1 MFFCSE
7 KYLYLIEIQN
17 FNFWT
22 IYMVTS
28 VEILEK
34 LGRRLVLSIPLSEI
48 QVEVEERLKVRARTT
63 KANGFRIGRVPM
75 KMVSEKYGHQIE
87 TEVLRE
93 KLSSTFNTITKENN
107 LHIVGNPKIEPK
119 IQKDIPG
126 EMLVFD
132 ATFEVYPEI
141 NIGDLSVAEV
151 ETIKTEVGDAE
162 IDKTIH
168 TLRKQRASYHTKVSE
183 GGSVS
188 AEKGDRVTIDFSGEI
203 DGQEFQGSKASNYVY
218 TLGEG
223 HMLPEFENSTL
234 GLEVG
239 EERRFDL
246 TFPNN
251 YYGKEIA
258 GKTAKFGIVLK
269 KLESAQL
276 VEIDTEFAKS
286 LGIKD
291 GDLSKMRAEI
301 KMNLEYEVNFQV
313 LEKDK
318 EAVMDALLKL
328 SDLEVPDTLV
338 EQEIRRLTEITRQDM
353 IKRGMKDDEIS
364 LPTELFNTRAD
375 RRVRLGLILADVVK
389 KNSLYPTEEQI
400 KSKVEEL
407 SRGFESPQDVV
418 KNYFKDRKRLADI
431 EALVAEENVINYV
444 LSKSKV
450 VEKLVPFDE
459 LMSKVS

>member
-1 MFFCSE
+1 
-7 KYLYLIEIQN
+7 
-17 FNFWT
+17 
-22 IYMVTS
+22 
-28 VEILEK
+28 
-34 LGRRLVLSIPLSEI
+34 
-48 QVEVEERLKVRARTT
+48 
-63 KANGFRIGRVPM
+63 
-75 KMVSEKYGHQIE
+75 
-87 TEVLRE
+87 
-93 KLSSTFNTITKENN
+93 
-107 LHIVGNPKIEPK
+107 
-119 IQKDIPG
+119 
-126 EMLVFD
+126 
-132 ATFEVYPEI
+132 
-141 NIGDLSVAEV
+141 
-151 ETIKTEVGDAE
+151 
-162 IDKTIH
+162 
-168 TLRKQRASYHTKVSE
+168 
-183 GGSVS
+183 
-188 AEKGDRVTIDFSGEI
+188 
-203 DGQEFQGSKASNYVY
+203 
-218 TLGEG
+218 
-223 HMLPEFENSTL
+223 
-234 GLEVG
+234 
-239 EERRFDL
+239 
-246 TFPNN
+246 
-251 YYGKEIA
+251 
-258 GKTAKFGIVLK
+258 VLK